1 MAKNIKNRNLRD
13 LFYLLMGFSLGATFG
28 MVILG

>member
-13 LFYLLMGFSLGATFG
+13 LFYLLIGFSLGGTFG
-28 MVILG
+28 MLMLG